1 MAVRKA
7 LVNVGGQISE
17 LPSGDTLEGAGG
29 GGGGNTFSE
38 NIALDFGV
46 RGDLVKLTVANSVI
60 TNANIKGFQFIWL
73 TSANHSD
80 YEDFLLEGITLSITN
95 IIDNVSFDVIGIA
108 QNGTW
113 GIYNFKVLI
122 AY

>member
-1 MAVRKA
+1 MATRKA
-7 LVNVGGQISE
+7 LVNVNGQISE
-17 LPSGDTLEGAGG
+17 LPAGDTLEGAGG
-29 GGGGNTFSE
+29 GGSSTFSE

-46 RGDLVKLTVANSVI
+46 KGDLVKLTVLNSVI
-60 TNANIKGFQFIWL
+60 TNANIKGFQFLWL
-73 TSANHSD
+73 TSANHAD

-95 IIDNVSFDVIGIA
+95 IQDNTSFDVVGIA

>member
-1 MAVRKA
+1 MATRKA
-7 LVNVGGQISE
+7 LVNVSGQISE
-17 LPSGDTLEGAGG
+17 LPAGDTLDGAGG
-29 GGGGNTFSE
+29 GGGSSTFSE
-38 NIALDFGV
+38 NIALDFGT

-60 TNANIKGFQFIWL
+60 TNANIKGFQFLWA
-73 TSANHSD
+73 TSANHAN

-95 IIDNVSFDVIGIA
+95 IVDNTSFDVVSIA

-122 AY
+122 SY